1 MYHNGG
7 LYHCLKALVNPNT
20 LCRRIDSLTSK
31 VASVD
36 FFAFKPGAYELAMA
50 HLYDHP
56 TKSFLEVRCP
66 VTCVYVLPDPSNP
79 QR

>member
-1 MYHNGG
+1 MPAIVAMATHRRTQS
-7 LYHCLKALVNPNT
+7 H
-20 LCRRIDSLTSK
+20 RRSRIDPLTSK

-66 VTCVYVLPDPSNP
+66 TTCVFVLPDQTNP